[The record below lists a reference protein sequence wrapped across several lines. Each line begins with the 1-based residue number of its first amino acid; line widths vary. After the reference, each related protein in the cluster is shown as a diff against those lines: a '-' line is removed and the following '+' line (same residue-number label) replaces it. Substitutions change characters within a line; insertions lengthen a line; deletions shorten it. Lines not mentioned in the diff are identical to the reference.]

1 MSTKVQLNEDQHQL
15 CQQYVDML
23 HMIEEAFDY
32 VLASFDDLSKTEGDI
47 VLSDIFSGLTQLAGS
62 NELLAILFE
71 ENKEVIQALEEFE
84 VVVSKAM
91 KLDGHFEES
100 EFKQKTVREDLYPT
114 FHTWSLQIQKVLQT
128 HIAS

>member
-1 MSTKVQLNEDQHQL
+1 MYLQALMTSRKQKVTSCSQ
-15 CQQYVDML
+15 
-23 HMIEEAFDY
+23 I
-32 VLASFDDLSKTEGDI
+32 SFR
-47 VLSDIFSGLTQLAGS
+47 GLTQLAGS

-71 ENKEVIQALEEFE
+71 ENKEVKQALEEFE

-114 FHTWSLQIQKVLQT
+114 FHTWSLHIQKVLQT